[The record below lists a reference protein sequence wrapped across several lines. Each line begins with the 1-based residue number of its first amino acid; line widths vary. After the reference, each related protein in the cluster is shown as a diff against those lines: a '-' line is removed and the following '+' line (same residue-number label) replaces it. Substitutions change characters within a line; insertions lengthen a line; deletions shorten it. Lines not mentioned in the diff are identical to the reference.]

1 MLEPLRSLRPYLLR
15 YKKRYLVGFATL
27 LVTQLLGVSLPMV
40 IRAGVDS
47 LAEAFNRDRLFLYT
61 GMLLGVALV
70 KVTFQFWMRWI
81 LIGISREVEYDLRN
95 DLFRHLMSLSLTF
108 YNRNRTGDLMSK
120 ATNDLNAVRMMIGP
134 GIMYSAN
141 TLVIGVGAITLML
154 SLDWRLTLFV
164 LLPLPVVSIL
174 VKHFGQ
180 KIHDRFESIQ
190 ALYSSLSE
198 KVRENVVGVR
208 VLRAYR
214 QEDAQQKEFGKL
226 NNDLV
231 EANKHLIAIW
241 SFLYPGL
248 ALLFGISFGLVLT
261 VGGFHVLDGRITI
274 GTFMAFHVYLM
285 VLIWPMIALGWVVN
299 LFQRGTASLKRIES
313 IFEAQPDIFDQGMD
327 TDDGMQPAPPWGRL
341 RGEIEFRNL
350 TFSYNGK
357 PILKDV
363 NLRVECGRTVAI
375 VGATGS
381 GKSTLVHLLP
391 RLYDPPVGSVLIDGI
406 PVQQFPL
413 AFLRSQIGFV
423 PQESFLF
430 SQTVRNNITFGVRQA
445 SADQVEQAA
454 EISQILPDIQTFP
467 RGMKTLVG
475 ERGITLSGGQKQ
487 RVSISR
493 AVLRDPPILVL
504 DDALSSVDSITE
516 EKILRHLKEVMRD
529 RTTLLISHRVSTVQH
544 ADQIVVLDEGRIVE
558 RGTHAELLAQ
568 NGIYTTLYNKQMIE
582 EELEQA

>member
-27 LVTQLLGVSLPMV
+27 LVTQLLGVSLPLV

-47 LAEAFNRDRLFLYT
+47 LFEAFNRDRLILYT

-313 IFEAQPDIFDQGMD
+313 IFEAQPDIFDQSMD

-357 PILKDV
+357 PILKDL
-363 NLRVECGRTVAI
+363 NLRVESGRTVAI

-406 PVQQFPL
+406 PVQQIPL

-430 SQTVRNNITFGVRQA
+430 SQTIRNNITFGVGQA
-445 SADQVEQAA
+445 SAEQVEQAA

-568 NGIYTTLYNKQMIE
+568 NGMYTALYNKQMIE

>member
-1 MLEPLRSLRPYLLR
+1 MLDPLRSLRPYLLR

-27 LVTQLLGVSLPMV
+27 LVTQLLGVSLPLV

-47 LAEAFNRDRLFLYT
+47 LFEAFNRDRLFLYT
-61 GMLLGVALV
+61 GLLLGVALV

-154 SLDWRLTLFV
+154 SLDWQLTLFV

-226 NNDLV
+226 NNDMV

-313 IFEAQPDIFDQGMD
+313 IFEAQPDIFDQDMD
-327 TDDGMQPAPPWGRL
+327 TDDGMQPAPPGGRL

-363 NLRVECGRTVAI
+363 NLRVESGRTVAI

-381 GKSTLVHLLP
+381 GKSTLVYLLP

-430 SQTVRNNITFGVRQA
+430 SQTVRNNITFGVRHA

-493 AVLRDPPILVL
+493 AVLRDPPILIL

>member
-27 LVTQLLGVSLPMV
+27 LVTQLLGVSLPLV

-47 LAEAFNRDRLFLYT
+47 LFEAFNRDRLFLYT
-61 GMLLGVALV
+61 GLLLGVALV

-154 SLDWRLTLFV
+154 SLDWQLTLFV

-226 NNDLV
+226 NNDMV

-313 IFEAQPDIFDQGMD
+313 IFEAQPDIFDQDMD
-327 TDDGMQPAPPWGRL
+327 TDDGMQPAPPGGRL

-363 NLRVECGRTVAI
+363 NLRVESGRTVAI

-430 SQTVRNNITFGVRQA
+430 SQTVRNNITFGVRHA

-493 AVLRDPPILVL
+493 AVLRDPPILIL

>member
-27 LVTQLLGVSLPMV
+27 LVTQLLGVSLPLV

-47 LAEAFNRDRLFLYT
+47 LFEAFNRDQLFLYT
-61 GMLLGVALV
+61 GLLLGVALV

-154 SLDWRLTLFV
+154 SLDWQLTLFV

-226 NNDLV
+226 NNDMV

-313 IFEAQPDIFDQGMD
+313 IFEAQPDIFDQDMD
-327 TDDGMQPAPPWGRL
+327 TDDGMQPAPPGGRL

-363 NLRVECGRTVAI
+363 NLRVESGRTVAI

-430 SQTVRNNITFGVRQA
+430 SQTVRNNITFGVRHA

-493 AVLRDPPILVL
+493 AVLRDPPILIL

>member
-27 LVTQLLGVSLPMV
+27 LVTQLLGVSLPLV

-47 LAEAFNRDRLFLYT
+47 LFEAFNRDRLFLYT
-61 GMLLGVALV
+61 GLLLGVALV

-154 SLDWRLTLFV
+154 SLDWQLTLFV

-226 NNDLV
+226 NNDMV

-313 IFEAQPDIFDQGMD
+313 IFEAQPDIFDQDMD
-327 TDDGMQPAPPWGRL
+327 TDDGMQPAPPGGRL

-363 NLRVECGRTVAI
+363 NLRVESGRTVAI

-406 PVQQFPL
+406 PVQQFTL

-430 SQTVRNNITFGVRQA
+430 SQTVRNNITFGVRHA

-454 EISQILPDIQTFP
+454 EISQILPDIQTFT

-493 AVLRDPPILVL
+493 AVLRDPPILIL

>member
-27 LVTQLLGVSLPMV
+27 LVTQLLGVSLPLV

-47 LAEAFNRDRLFLYT
+47 LFEAFNRDRLFLYT
-61 GMLLGVALV
+61 GLLLGVALV

-154 SLDWRLTLFV
+154 SLDWQLTLFV

-226 NNDLV
+226 NNDMV

-313 IFEAQPDIFDQGMD
+313 IFEAQPDIFDQDMD
-327 TDDGMQPAPPWGRL
+327 TDDGMQPAPPGGRL

-363 NLRVECGRTVAI
+363 NLRVESGRTVAI

-430 SQTVRNNITFGVRQA
+430 SQTVRNNITCGVRHA

-493 AVLRDPPILVL
+493 AVLRDPPILIL

>member
-27 LVTQLLGVSLPMV
+27 LVTQLLGVSLPLV

-47 LAEAFNRDRLFLYT
+47 LFEAFNRDRLFLYT
-61 GMLLGVALV
+61 GLLLGVALV
-70 KVTFQFWMRWI
+70 KVTLQFWMRWI

-95 DLFRHLMSLSLTF
+95 DLFRHLMRLSLTF

-154 SLDWRLTLFV
+154 SLDWQLTLFV

-226 NNDLV
+226 NNDMV

-313 IFEAQPDIFDQGMD
+313 IFEAQPDIFDQDMD
-327 TDDGMQPAPPWGRL
+327 TDDGMQPAPPGGRL

-363 NLRVECGRTVAI
+363 NLRVESGRTVAI

-430 SQTVRNNITFGVRQA
+430 SQTVRNNITFGVRHA

-493 AVLRDPPILVL
+493 AVLRDPPILIL

-516 EKILRHLKEVMRD
+516 DKILRHLKEVMRD